1 MDLKVADFGFATFK
15 KIDKLKSYRGTMTYM
30 APEIK
35 EGKQYDGRQIDI
47 FSTGVILFIIVQ
59 GIFPFKEAKKDEYFY
74 NLILQGKL
82 ETYWK
87 KVGGQS
93 LSEEFKD
100 LILSIFSYD
109 PKKRPTLDQIKNHP
123 WMQKPFSSK
132 LVRTSILEKLQEKR
146 SAKTNS
152 SSRDNEKVSRG
163 VEDSMLEFVR
173 ETSQNEL
180 EIFKFNDM
188 TDHDIDVTPGDLWEE
203 LQVFNTEYF
212 DDRMVLTQNAEKKFF
227 KLSCDDEMSPLE
239 VKIKFFALKE
249 EDSCAAPRY
258 RVRFTKKRGDLSKWY
273 SMFNDMKDTVF
284 EDLLL
289 APLMHHAEE
298 LTAGSD
304 DEVTA

>member
-1 MDLKVADFGFATFK
+1 
-15 KIDKLKSYRGTMTYM
+15 
-30 APEIK
+30 
-35 EGKQYDGRQIDI
+35 
-47 FSTGVILFIIVQ
+47 
-59 GIFPFKEAKKDEYFY
+59 
-74 NLILQGKL
+74 
-82 ETYWK
+82 
-87 KVGGQS
+87 
-93 LSEEFKD
+93 
-100 LILSIFSYD
+100 
-109 PKKRPTLDQIKNHP
+109 
-123 WMQKPFSSK
+123 MQKPFSSK
-132 LVRTSILEKLQEKR
+132 LARTSILEKLQEKR

-212 DDRMVLTQNAEKKFF
+212 DDRLVLTQNAEKKFF

-304 DEVTA
+304 DGVTA